1 LLSTITADKA
11 SLIGYFT
18 EAYRLLFNNAEE
30 CIDTNE
36 LIDQLCS
43 EKVMKEELLKKV
55 AENIDE
61 DRSQTITAAEFFKF
75 VIEHLNPD

>member
-1 LLSTITADKA
+1 M
-11 SLIGYFT
+11 IGYFD

-30 CIDTNE
+30 SIDTNE

-75 VIEHLNPD
+75 VIDNLNLDLG